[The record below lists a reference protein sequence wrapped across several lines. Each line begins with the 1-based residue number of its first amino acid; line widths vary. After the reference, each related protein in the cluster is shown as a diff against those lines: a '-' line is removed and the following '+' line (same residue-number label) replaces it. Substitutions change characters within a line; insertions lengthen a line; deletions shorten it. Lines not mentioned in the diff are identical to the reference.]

1 MPRIQASTV
10 ASIKHSVVPRSLN
23 HFQQLNYATISGVS
37 GMSQGDALAYLS
49 GLVKEVA
56 PTGYTVDYATP
67 GVIKLVQ
74 SSTPYGLWAAA
85 NITAV
90 NPAAD
95 ATPGGDPDG
104 DGVKNIAEFA
114 LNGSPL
120 SGAST
125 GKVVGKVAS
134 VGGSPTLVLT
144 LPVRTGASFSG
155 TTEQVSGLIDGVI
168 YRIQGS
174 DELSNWNLAVSEV
187 LGADKTSI
195 ESGMPGLDGD
205 WEYRTFQSPGSVT
218 GDAAEFLRA
227 VIQNP

>member
-1 MPRIQASTV
+1 M
-10 ASIKHSVVPRSLN
+10 
-23 HFQQLNYATISGVS
+23 
-37 GMSQGDALAYLS
+37 
-49 GLVKEVA
+49 
-56 PTGYTVDYATP
+56 
-67 GVIKLVQ
+67 
-74 SSTPYGLWAAA
+74 
-85 NITAV
+85 
-90 NPAAD
+90 
-95 ATPGGDPDG
+95 
-104 DGVKNIAEFA
+104 FA
-114 LNGSPL
+114 
-120 SGAST
+120 
-125 GKVVGKVAS
+125 AS
-134 VGGSPTLVLT
+134 VLLVLT

-195 ESGMPGLDGD
+195 ESGMPGLDGG